1 MTKIINIIILIA
13 VSLCGLYFAFYNI
26 DFEILF
32 DRLFKVDFIRFSL
45 SVAILML
52 ACIFRSKRLQYIV
65 APIDNRITLHHLFS
79 ATMIGYFGNGILF
92 FRLGEVLKAY
102 SISQG
107 NKITASESFGVIMLE
122 RMIDALTVLILLLI
136 SLIWLPTQNSKINYW
151 ITAFTIITILFTLS
165 IVTLRK
171 INWEKFIMSF
181 IFVNERIRITL
192 LGIVQKIFDGIDTI
206 KNTNHVKG
214 ILFSTISMWT
224 CYYFMTVWLLE
235 SCQIYLMPSGSFIIL
250 VMGAIIIAVPA
261 LPGGLGTYE
270 AGITYTLMLLY
281 FLNKDEALTY
291 AIVSHASNYIPFL
304 GVGFFYFIVSG
315 LRLSDIKKVSNS
327 K

>member
-1 MTKIINIIILIA
+1 MIKIINILVLIGF
-13 VSLCGLYFAFYNI
+13 SFCGLYYAFYNI
-26 DFEILF
+26 DFEILY
-32 DRLFKVDFIRFSL
+32 DRLLKVDSIKFLL
-45 SVAILML
+45 SIFILML

-65 APIDNRITLHHLFS
+65 SPIDDRITLHHLFS
-79 ATMIGYFGNGILF
+79 STMIGYFGNGILF

-107 NKITASESFGVIMLE
+107 NRISTSESFGVIMLE
-122 RMIDALTVLILLLI
+122 RIIDALTVLILLLI
-136 SLIWLPTQNSKINYW
+136 SLIWLPTQNSTINYW

-165 IVTLRK
+165 IVVLRK

-181 IFVNERIRITL
+181 TFVNHRIRTTL
-192 LGIVQKIFDGIDTI
+192 LGIVQKIFEGIDAI

-214 ILFSTISMWT
+214 ILFSTIFMWT
-224 CYYFMTVWLLE
+224 CYYFMTVWILE
-235 SCQIYLMPSGSFIIL
+235 SCQIYLVPSGSFIML

-270 AGITYTLMLLY
+270 AGITYTLMLFY
-281 FLNKDEALTY
+281 FLTKDEALTY

-304 GVGFFYFIVSG
+304 GVGSIYFIISG
-315 LRLSDIKKVSNS
+315 LRISDIKKVANS

>member
-1 MTKIINIIILIA
+1 MTKILNISILIA
-13 VSLCGLYFAFYNI
+13 VSICGLYFAFYNI
-26 DFEILF
+26 DFGILYN
-32 DRLFKVDFIRFSL
+32 RLLKVDLIRFLL

-65 APIDNRITLHHLFS
+65 SPIDDRITLHHLFS
-79 ATMIGYFGNGILF
+79 STMIGYFGNGILF

-136 SLIWLPTQNSKINYW
+136 SLIWLPTQNSTINYW
-151 ITAFTIITILFTLS
+151 TTAFTIITILFTLT
-165 IVTLRK
+165 IVALGR
-171 INWEKFIMSF
+171 INWEKFIVSF
-181 IFVNERIRITL
+181 SFVDERIRITL
-192 LGIVQKIFDGIDTI
+192 SRIVKNIFDGINSI
-206 KNTNHVKG
+206 KNTNNVKG
-214 ILFSTISMWT
+214 ILFSTIFMWI
-224 CYYFMTVWLLE
+224 CYYFMTLWLLE
-235 SCQIYLMPSGSFIIL
+235 SCQIYLMPSGSFVML

-270 AGITYTLMLLY
+270 AGITYTLMLIY
-281 FLNKDEALTY
+281 FLTKDQALTY

-304 GVGFFYFIVSG
+304 GVGSIYFIISG
-315 LRLSDIKKVSNS
+315 IRLSDIKKVSNP

>member
-1 MTKIINIIILIA
+1 VTKILNISLLIA
-13 VSLCGLYFAFYNI
+13 VSVCGLYFAFYNI
-26 DFEILF
+26 DFGILYN
-32 DRLFKVDFIRFSL
+32 RLLKVDSIRFSL

-65 APIDNRITLHHLFS
+65 SPIDDRITLHHLFS
-79 ATMIGYFGNGILF
+79 STMIGYFGNGILF

-102 SISQG
+102 SISRG
-107 NKITASESFGVIMLE
+107 NRITTSESFGVIMLE

-136 SLIWLPTQNSKINYW
+136 SLIWLPTKNSTINYW
-151 ITAFTIITILFTLS
+151 ITAFTIITILFTIS
-165 IVTLRK
+165 IVVLRR

-181 IFVNERIRITL
+181 SFVNKRIRANL
-192 LGIVQKIFDGIDTI
+192 LGVVNKIFDGINTI

-214 ILFSTISMWT
+214 ILFSTISMWI
-224 CYYFMTVWLLE
+224 CYYFMTLWLLE
-235 SCQIYLMPSGSFIIL
+235 SCQIYLMPSGSFVML

-270 AGITYTLMLLY
+270 AGITYTLMLIY
-281 FLNKDEALTY
+281 FLTKDEALTY

-304 GVGFFYFIVSG
+304 GVGSIYFIISG
-315 LRLSDIKKVSNS
+315 IRISDIKKVSNP